1 MSNIFLIEDED
12 GIRELLYYALK
23 SEGYS
28 VVTFENAQ
36 LFWKQIQLEKPALI
50 LLDIML
56 PKENGLDILRSLK
69 RSKDTELIP
78 VIMLT
83 AVRDEQKRVEGLDSG
98 ADDYITKP
106 FSVDEL
112 LARVRAVLRR
122 SRTHEDAVTEKIVLG
137 ELFLDP
143 KRRIVSVQGQDIC
156 LTYLEFELLYCLLC
170 HKDLAMS
177 RDQLLDLVWKP
188 GNDGG
193 PADRNVDMQIRSLR
207 KKLGSCGELIKTVR
221 GVGYKVSAAL

>member
-1 MSNIFLIEDED
+1 MASVFLVEDED
-12 GIRELLYYALK
+12 GIRELVYYALK

-28 VVTFENAQ
+28 VVAFEDSQ
-36 LFWKQIQLEKPALI
+36 TFWKQIQLEKPAII

-83 AVRDEQKRVEGLDSG
+83 AVRDEQNRIEGLDAG

-122 SRTHEDAVTEKIVLG
+122 SRTHEEIVATELIFG
-137 ELFLDP
+137 ELFMDT
-143 KRRIVSVQGQDIC
+143 KRRIVSVQGQDVC

-177 RDQLLDLVWKP
+177 RERLLDLVWKASA
-188 GNDGG
+188 DGG

-221 GVGYKVSAAL
+221 GVGYKVSTAL